1 MDDLETIRK
10 KINQIDQQIAALFEQ
25 RMDAAKN
32 VALYKKQYGLQIFD
46 SSREQEILK
55 KEVQEQGL
63 CSRLLPGSD

>member
-1 MDDLETIRK
+1 MDDLETSRK

-46 SSREQEILK
+46 SSREPEIL
-55 KEVQEQGL
+55 
-63 CSRLLPGSD
+63 

>member
-1 MDDLETIRK
+1 MDDLETSRK

-55 KEVQEQGL
+55 KEVEL
-63 CSRLLPGSD
+63 INNPDYKPY